1 MKKVVLSADSDYML
15 YLVDDEVADHL
26 HEYCLKFANEWV
38 YSDIKYR
45 CGEGVCFDESD
56 FIEWL
61 NKYKFP
67 DKPSFFVENL
77 GNISPKDLPEHCK
90 KYKKFNF

>member
-45 CGEGVCFDESD
+45 CGDGVCFDESD
-56 FIEWL
+56 FIDYIDYHL
-61 NKYKFP
+61 SIHQSIFIK
-67 DKPSFFVENL
+67 NL
-77 GNISPKDLPEHCK
+77 GSQLPKEYKQLPR
-90 KYKKFNF
+90 FNF